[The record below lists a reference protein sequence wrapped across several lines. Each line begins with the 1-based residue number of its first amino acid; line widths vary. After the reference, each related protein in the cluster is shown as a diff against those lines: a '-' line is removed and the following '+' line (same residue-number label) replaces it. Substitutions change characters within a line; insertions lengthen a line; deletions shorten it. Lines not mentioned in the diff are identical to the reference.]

1 MNQKP
6 PKNRERPVKQILCIL
21 ACLMAWPGGLDAG
34 ENTDAA
40 LEWLAEAA
48 KKDRQ
53 RAVILA
59 TLKGTGEAEVLPAFL
74 ALAQSESTAVR
85 RIVPQAIMDLA
96 EEVQAPPL
104 LRPFLDD
111 SDSGIRAET
120 IIYLSQLDALQ
131 RQDLVKQLDS
141 NNPDLRCIAGRS
153 LVKIGEGEL
162 ARSAL
167 EAMAYDGTEAP
178 GQPDLPTRVMAAMAL
193 LAMGESEYIQP
204 LTKVLSDGQTPEA
217 AKILALEE
225 AMDLKVTPATDIARA
240 VAEDTR
246 NAARTR
252 LQAYKVLLKIAP
264 DGKTRL
270 IKAILAADDLMVAH
284 LLHLLVEGSDDTS
297 HLRSLAGKPGL
308 LGTLAR
314 FEYARAQGSSDEVA
328 RLAGVTLELNQP
340 VVLQYILGRA
350 RKDLR
355 DKRPFTDA
363 YSKPLLKL
371 LEGLHEAGTPRG
383 PDIPVLQQT
392 VAVLADV
399 GTDPALIGLQ
409 RLFAR
414 RYNAFQATA
423 AAGLPWAETD
433 TVTVVARHLL
443 ESPYEQIATYA
454 AFAVGKF
461 GRERAAP
468 YLRQILS
475 QKQRYRTSLRTLAAW
490 YLIKI
495 DDQAQYGAQAI
506 GKLLK

>member
-1 MNQKP
+1 MK
-6 PKNRERPVKQILCIL
+6 RILCIL
-21 ACLMAWPGGLDAG
+21 ACLTAWPAGLGAG

-40 LEWLAEAA
+40 LAWFAEAA
-48 KKDRQ
+48 KNDRKK
-53 RAVILA
+53 AVILA

-74 ALAQSESTAVR
+74 ALGSSESTKLR
-85 RIVPQAIMDLA
+85 RVAPQAIMDLA
-96 EEVQAPPL
+96 QEAQAPPL

-111 SDSGIRAET
+111 PDSGIRAET

-131 RQDLVKQLDS
+131 RQDLVKQLESDS
-141 NNPDLRCIAGRS
+141 EELRCIAGRC

-162 ARSAL
+162 ARAAL
-167 EAMAYDGTEAP
+167 EAMAYTGSDASA
-178 GQPDLPTRVMAAMAL
+178 QADLPTRVMAAMAL
-193 LAMGESEYIQP
+193 LAMGEDKYLKP
-204 LTKVLSDGQTPEA
+204 LSDVLTAGRTPESV
-217 AKILALEE
+217 KILALEE
-225 AMDLKVTPATDIARA
+225 AMDLEVTEADDIAQA
-240 VAEDTR
+240 VAEDPR

-252 LQAYKVLLKIAP
+252 LQAYKVLLNIAP

-284 LLHLLVEGSDDTS
+284 LLHLLVEGADETS
-297 HLRSLAGKPGL
+297 HLRALGGKTGL

-314 FEYARAQGSSDEVA
+314 FELARAQGSSDEVA
-328 RLAGVTLELNQP
+328 RLAGVALELNQP

-355 DKRPFTDA
+355 DKQPFTDA
-363 YSKPLLKL
+363 YDRPLLKL
-371 LEGLHEAGTPRG
+371 LESLHEAGTPRG
-383 PDIPVLQQT
+383 PDVPVLQQT

-409 RLFAR
+409 QLFSR

-423 AAGLPWAETD
+423 AAGLPRAETD

-443 ESPYEQIATYA
+443 ASPYEQIATYA
-454 AFAVGKF
+454 AFTVGKF
-461 GRERAAP
+461 GREPAAE
-468 YLRQILS
+468 YLRKILD

-495 DDQAQYGAQAI
+495 DDQTRYGAQAI
-506 GKLLK
+506 GELLK